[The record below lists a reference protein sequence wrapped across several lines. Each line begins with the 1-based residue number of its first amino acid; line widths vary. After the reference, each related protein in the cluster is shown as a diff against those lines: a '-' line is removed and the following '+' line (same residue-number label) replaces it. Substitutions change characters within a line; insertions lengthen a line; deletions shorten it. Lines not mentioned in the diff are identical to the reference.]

1 MWIKKT
7 TFNRS
12 YLVKWNF
19 VQCIIIII
27 IYFRPKRC
35 ELAHELNLPENTIKV
50 TFGFIAI
57 RIKALIIFD
66 LASFPN

>member
-1 MWIKKT
+1 M
-7 TFNRS
+7 
-12 YLVKWNF
+12 
-19 VQCIIIII
+19 QCIIIIIIIII

-57 RIKALIIFD
+57 RIKALAIFD
-66 LASFPN
+66 LTSFSN